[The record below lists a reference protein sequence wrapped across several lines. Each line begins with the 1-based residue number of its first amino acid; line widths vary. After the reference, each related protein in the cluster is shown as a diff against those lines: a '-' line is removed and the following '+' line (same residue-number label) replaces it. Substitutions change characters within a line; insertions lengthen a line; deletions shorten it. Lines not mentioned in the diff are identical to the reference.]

1 MLVAIPIPAYS
12 HALQTKYTFTF
23 GQIYVSKPSHTEPDD
38 SNIPLTP
45 NAARLRDLTYHSCL
59 FVDANIQREEED
71 GTTTRDVVS
80 QIHIGR
86 IPIMLRSKYC
96 ILSET
101 DISAGDMYGFK
112 ECPLD
117 TGGYFVVNGTE
128 KVIIAQERMATNNVY
143 VFERKEAKY
152 LFVAEIRSVLENSP
166 RPAAPMLM
174 KLLRGGPKNK
184 SVFGQAIR
192 TTVPYVKTDI
202 PVMIV
207 FRALGFVSDRDIL
220 QHIIY
225 DFEDQEMMEML
236 KPSLDEA
243 IMYQEQNV
251 SWRGCCSCR
260 WSLFRHCVR

>member
-1 MLVAIPIPAYS
+1 M
-12 HALQTKYTFTF
+12 QTKYTFTF
-23 GQIYVSKPSHTEPDD
+23 GQIYVSRPSHTEADD
-38 SNIPLTP
+38 TSHPITP
-45 NAARLRDLTYHSCL
+45 NAARLRDLTYDAPF
-59 FVDANIQREEED
+59 FVDVNILRTEAD
-71 GTTTRDVVS
+71 GSTTTDVV
-80 QIHIGR
+80 QKVHIGR
-86 IPIMLRSKYC
+86 IPIMLRSNYC

-166 RPAAPMLM
+166 RPAAPMLV

-184 SVFGQAIR
+184 SVYGQAIR
-192 TTVPYVKTDI
+192 TTIPYVKTDI

-251 SWRGCCSCR
+251 S
-260 WSLFRHCVR
+260 